1 MILTF
6 LTDKDFTINI
16 KVMQKHVSYESAVAL
31 HKLGF
36 DEYTEDLYL
45 FARVGIRVERTHTD
59 GNKTER
65 TFHRGDLCQ
74 RDPDWAITYPSENW
88 IPAPFVFDAVKWLEE
103 TMGIKIV
110 PMFVTDS
117 AGSKSWQYDIVF
129 PKNLEWL
136 EPFNKEKNLRPI
148 KIDKTEYFNTIELAF
163 DDAVCEIMTSSY
175 VSCWNTRLENKYWK
189 TMDQAIQSQFK

>member
-1 MILTF
+1 
-6 LTDKDFTINI
+6 
-16 KVMQKHVSYESAVAL
+16 MQKHVSYESAVAL

-65 TFHRGDLCQ
+65 TFHRGDICQ

-88 IPAPFVFDAVKWLEE
+88 IPAPFVFDVVKWLEE

-110 PMFVTDS
+110 PLLVTDS
-117 AGSKSWQYDIVF
+117 AGSKSWQYDIIF

-136 EPFNKEKNLRPI
+136 EPFNKEMNLRPI
-148 KIDKTEYFNTIELAF
+148 KIDKTEYFNTMELAF
-163 DDAVCEIMTSSY
+163 DDAICEIMASSY
-175 VSCWNTRLENKYWK
+175 VSCWSTRLENKYWR

>member
-1 MILTF
+1 
-6 LTDKDFTINI
+6 
-16 KVMQKHVSYESAVAL
+16 MQKHVSYETAVAL

-36 DEYTEDLYL
+36 NEYTEDLYL
-45 FARVGIRVERTHTD
+45 FAKVGIRVERTHTD

-74 RDPDWAITYPSENW
+74 RDEDWAIKYPSENW

-110 PMFVTDS
+110 PIFTHDS
-117 AGSKSWQYDIVF
+117 NGICLWQYDIEF
-129 PKNLEWL
+129 PSILSCL

-148 KIDKTEYFNTIELAF
+148 NIDKTVYFNTLELAF

-175 VSCWNTRLENKYWK
+175 VSCWITRLENKYWR
-189 TMDQAIQSQFK
+189 TMDQAIRSQFK